1 MSRAGAAMLMAT
13 DFARALDPA
22 LLAQDADID
31 LDPWQANFVRSDEPQ
46 IAMLIPRQHGKT
58 EAA

>member
-1 MSRAGAAMLMAT
+1 MAT